1 MASLPF
7 QLCHLTPK
15 GTRTPNGK
23 WHRQSASIP
32 KSHDSSY
39 STLKAALVI
48 MLPACTCVC
57 AWLRSVIL
65 FYFFPAERVP
75 TSLTVSLEVASLS
88 QPQSQESC
96 YATVAD
102 TVNPSWRS
110 DLIICK
116 GTLESN
122 SYFVRVPYERKSGG
136 GEQGCKGREQASWTP
151 AYTTTKKFDL
161 PLRWKPIAL
170 LPNMSWQL
178 DNHIKIVI
186 LQETVKSGRD
196 EVLTIRKF

>member
-1 MASLPF
+1 MASPVCF
-7 QLCHLTPK
+7 HTK
-15 GTRTPNGK
+15 K
-23 WHRQSASIP
+23 SRQFRFNTESSTCYNATSVYVRV
-32 KSHDSSY
+32 HDCD
-39 STLKAALVI
+39 
-48 MLPACTCVC
+48 P
-57 AWLRSVIL
+57 L
-65 FYFFPAERVP
+65 FFFFPAVRVP

-122 SYFVRVPYERKSGG
+122 SYFVRVPYERKIWG
-136 GEQGCKGREQASWTP
+136 GEKGCKGREQASWTP

-161 PLRWKPIAL
+161 PLRWKHLAL

-178 DNHIKIVI
+178 DNQIKIVI